1 MVIARLLCLL
11 VMLVPGV
18 ALGQSADGDDY
29 AGFNRFPGSTLTEY
43 RQEEQTVY
51 TLPLGR
57 MQRVDGVVAPDRSE
71 RVTGRL
77 YRLTYEIPAGF
88 SAADAFQHFSEQ
100 LLRGGQLALFEC
112 RGRRCGSSNYWAN
125 DVFDNRVLYGPVEGQ
140 FYLAATYRSRHEGQP
155 VNGYAALYTV
165 TRGNRRVYAHL
176 DFLELPEGA
185 SSELLIT
192 PDAIRRQ
199 LEDTGAA
206 VIPRLSFADNDG
218 LEESEGVGLIVDI
231 LQSDSLLEVFVV
243 AHLREADEDLD
254 TLVTRSS
261 RRAESIRERL
271 VESGITASRVI
282 ARGVGPLAPRCPA
295 QDCNERIELVIRP

>member
-1 MVIARLLCLL
+1 MSFARLICLL
-11 VMLVPGV
+11 VMIGPAA
-18 ALGQSADGDDY
+18 ALGQSVNGDDY

-43 RQEEQTVY
+43 RLEEQTVY
-51 TLPLGR
+51 RLPLGR
-57 MQRVDGVVAPDRSE
+57 MQRVDGVVAPDRAE
-71 RVTGRL
+71 RFNGRL
-77 YRLTYEIPAGF
+77 YRLTYEIPGGF
-88 SAADAFQHFSEQ
+88 TAEDAFQHFSEQ
-100 LLRGGQLALFEC
+100 LLQGGQAALFEC

-140 FYLAATYRSRHEGQP
+140 FYLAATYRSRHDGQP
-155 VNGYAALYTV
+155 VQGYAALYTV

-185 SSELLIT
+185 SGELLIT

-206 VIPRLSFADNDG
+206 VIPRLQFSDDSTLG
-218 LEESEGVGLIVDI
+218 ESGGIEMIVDI

-243 AHLREADEDLD
+243 AHLREPETDLD
-254 TLVTRSS
+254 ALLSRS
-261 RRAESIRERL
+261 RQRAEVIRELL
-271 VESGITASRVI
+271 VEAGITPSRVV

-295 QDCNERIELVIRP
+295 QDCSERIELVTRP